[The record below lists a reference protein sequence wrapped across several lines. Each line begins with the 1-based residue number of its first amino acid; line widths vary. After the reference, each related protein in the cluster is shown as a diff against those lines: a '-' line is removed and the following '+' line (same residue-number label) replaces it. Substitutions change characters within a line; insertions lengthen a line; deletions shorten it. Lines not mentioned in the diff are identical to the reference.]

1 MPSIRPIGAA
11 LAVAAYS
18 HVGVALAQEKPSDPT
33 ASTSTPE
40 FVERLTVTASPL
52 ARGVLELAQPATVLR
67 GDALRRAQAAT
78 IGDTL
83 SGEVGV
89 SSSYFGPGAGR
100 PIIRGLDGPRI
111 RVLQD
116 GIGTLDASTVSPDH
130 EVTTETLGA
139 EQVEI
144 LRGPATLLYGG
155 GAIGGVVNVVTRT
168 IPSRSPA
175 KPVTGSIELRGQTVN
190 DESTVGAAVDGSAQS
205 MALHVDGFHRRQKD
219 YRIPGNAIRDDPES
233 PSGRLPNSFLEQSGG
248 TAGASFI
255 GNRGFVGLSA
265 SLLDAQY
272 GIPTEERVFIGLHQK
287 RLGLAAEVDEPFAFA
302 RRARMRAALVDY
314 QHIEYAE
321 DKSPGT
327 TFTNKGFE
335 ARGELPLVPMA
346 GWSSVLGMQGFSHE
360 LAAVGEEAV
369 IPKTRSSGAGIFAL
383 TEHDLDARWRLDLGL
398 RVDSERRRPEGDLPA
413 RNFTPVQAAAGLVFD
428 RRDGYVVAMSTTY
441 AQRTPSIEELYSN
454 GPHAA
459 TATFDLGDPLLR
471 KETSFNLDL
480 SLRKTN
486 GPLTGTL
493 GIFANKASDFV
504 FGAFVDADGDGVADR
519 VDEEGEPD
527 PDGEFL
533 VQQFT
538 AGSARFY
545 GVEGELVYRPSAQ
558 GVWGRVFGDYTRG
571 RLSHGGGNLPRMPA
585 ARVGAELAYTAERF
599 TGRLLVM
606 HGFRQDRTAALESAT
621 PSYTRV
627 DVDVSYTLTV
637 GIVQWQLFA
646 RGLNLTDEDIR
657 VATSYLKDVAPLP
670 GRSLIAGVRA
680 TFD

>member
-18 HVGVALAQEKPSDPT
+18 HVMIAAAQDKPADP
-33 ASTSTPE
+33 APAPSTPPLI
-40 FVERLTVTASPL
+40 ERLTVTASPL
-52 ARGVLELAQPATVLR
+52 ARSVLELAQPAAVLR

-83 SGEVGV
+83 GGEIGV

-116 GIGTLDASTVSPDH
+116 GIGTIDASTVSPDH

-168 IPSRSPA
+168 IPSRLPDRA
-175 KPVTGSIELRGQTVN
+175 VTGSVELRGQTVN
-190 DESTVGAAVDGSAQS
+190 DETTVGAALDGGVQS
-205 MALHVDGFHRRQKD
+205 IALHVDGFHRRQKD
-219 YRIPGNAIRDDPES
+219 YRIPDFAVRGDPES
-233 PSGRLPNSFLEQSGG
+233 ASGRLPNSFVEQSGG
-248 TAGASFI
+248 TVGASFI
-255 GNRGFVGLSA
+255 GNRGFVGLSG
-265 SLLDAQY
+265 SIMDAQY

-302 RRARMRAALVDY
+302 RRARVRASVVDY

-321 DKSPGT
+321 DKTPGT

-335 ARGELPLVPMA
+335 ARGELPLVAMS
-346 GWSSVLGMQGFSHE
+346 GWSSVLGVQGFSHE

-369 IPKTRSSGAGIFAL
+369 IPKTRSSGVGVFAL
-383 TEHDLDARWRLDLGL
+383 TERALDPQWRLDLGL
-398 RVDSERRRPEGDLPA
+398 RVDGERRRPEGGPPD
-413 RNFTPVQAAAGLVFD
+413 RDFTPVQAAAGLVFD
-428 RRDGYVVAMSTTY
+428 PRSGYVVALSTTY
-441 AQRTPSIEELYSN
+441 AQRAPSIEELYSN
-454 GPHAA
+454 GAHPA
-459 TATFDLGDPLLR
+459 TATFDIGDPALR
-471 KETSFNLDL
+471 KESSVNVDL

-493 GIFANKASDFV
+493 GLFANRVKDFV
-504 FGAFVDADGDGVADR
+504 FGSFVDADGDGVADR

-527 PDGEFL
+527 PEGEFL

-538 AGSARFY
+538 GGNARFY
-545 GVEGELVYRPSAQ
+545 GVEGELVYRPSAE
-558 GVWGRVFGDYTRG
+558 GLWGRVFGDYTRG
-571 RLSHGGGNLPRMPA
+571 KLSDGGGNLPRMPA
-585 ARVGAELAYTAERF
+585 ARVGAELVYSARPF
-599 TGRLLVM
+599 TGRVLVV
-606 HGFRQDRTAALESAT
+606 HGFRQDKAAALETET

-627 DVDVSYTLTV
+627 DLDVSYVLMSGNV
-637 GIVQWQLFA
+637 EWQLFA
-646 RGLNLTDEDIR
+646 RGVNLTDEDIR

-680 TFD
+680 AF